1 MPAIGARCHELRIQD
16 ADVTWRI
23 IYRVDQ
29 DAVIIA
35 EVFAKRTQTTPTHVV
50 DTCKRRLRIYDDLS
64 KE

>member
-1 MPAIGARCHELRIQD
+1 MLSGESSI
-16 ADVTWRI
+16 
-23 IYRVDQ
+23 RVDQ

-35 EVFAKRTQTTPTHVV
+35 EVFAKKTQSTPTHVV